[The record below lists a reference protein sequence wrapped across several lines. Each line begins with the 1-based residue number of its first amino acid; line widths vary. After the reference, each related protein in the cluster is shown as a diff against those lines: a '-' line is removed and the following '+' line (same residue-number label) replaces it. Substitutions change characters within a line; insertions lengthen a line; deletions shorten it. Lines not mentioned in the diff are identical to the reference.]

1 VSKNEAKLKNPGNPG
16 LLAWGNGFAVFESS
30 DHNQPGFFRGQKMKF
45 RIASFIVSASMVFST
60 HCDAAFLDKEISFS
74 EAEIQAAIDKSK
86 PQQLN
91 YGGLLTVSLM
101 APPKLTLGEPEGRA
115 GIVARVDISLLGNPP
130 IQVDV
135 VGSAGIRYDDH
146 AKAFFLEKPVADSV
160 RSPALRKEAEPDAR
174 RAVTA
179 LLAGYFRT
187 KPVYVLREDGNS
199 QELAARWLLRSI
211 RIEAGR
217 VIAMLSPF

>member
-1 VSKNEAKLKNPGNPG
+1 MKPKLAC
-16 LLAWGNGFAVFESS
+16 LLFATF
-30 DHNQPGFFRGQKMKF
+30 MA
-45 RIASFIVSASMVFST
+45 ASTLSG
-60 HCDAAFLDKEISFS
+60 AAFLDREISFS

-86 PQQLN
+86 LQQLN
-91 YGGLLTVSLM
+91 YGGLLTVSLL

-130 IQVDV
+130 IPVDV

-160 RSPALRKEAEPDAR
+160 RSPALRREAEPDAR

-187 KPVYVLREDGNS
+187 KPVYVLREDGNA
-199 QELAARWLLRSI
+199 QELAARWLLHSI

-217 VIAMLSPF
+217 VIAVLSPL

>member
-1 VSKNEAKLKNPGNPG
+1 MKLKLAC
-16 LLAWGNGFAVFESS
+16 LLFAALMAASTLSS
-30 DHNQPGFFRGQKMKF
+30 
-45 RIASFIVSASMVFST
+45 
-60 HCDAAFLDKEISFS
+60 AAFLDKEVSFS

-91 YGGLLTVSLM
+91 YGGLLTVSLL
-101 APPKLTLGEPEGRA
+101 APPKLTLGESEGRA
-115 GIVARVDISLLGNPP
+115 GIVARVDIALLGNPP
-130 IQVDV
+130 IPVDV

-146 AKAFFLEKPVADSV
+146 AKAFFLDKPVADSV
-160 RSPALRKEAEPDAR
+160 RSPALRREAEPDAR

-187 KPVYVLREDGNS
+187 KPVYVLREDGNA

-217 VIAMLSPF
+217 VIAVLSPF